1 MEAGCR
7 WSLDSLVATA
17 IAPLDAATR
26 QVQVE
31 APAAPLLGLQKPR
44 EPLQQAPLV
53 GVGMLMSW
61 LPPRLLLE
69 PVAPALAPALAQVLA
84 QVLAPASE
92 LELELE
98 SEPDLRPLVLLGPL
112 VLPEL
117 PVTQ

>member
-1 MEAGCR
+1 VEAGCR

-26 QVQVE
+26 QVQEE

-61 LPPRLLLE
+61 RSPRLLLE
-69 PVAPALAPALAQVLA
+69 PVALALAQVLA
-84 QVLAPASE
+84 QVLALASE

-98 SEPDLRPLVLLGPL
+98 SESDLRPLVLLGPL

>member
-61 LPPRLLLE
+61 LSPRLLLE
-69 PVAPALAPALAQVLA
+69 PVALAQAQVLA